1 MNAKFI
7 HFALLICML
16 LCFGWTNGSRMPF
29 ILPKFRVFFSMR
41 IFSERIKGALCEG
54 GDILKMKESAF
65 SKVNL
70 ATKNEKNTTW
80 VYLTGLLERIIFGI
94 ETLPVC

>member
-1 MNAKFI
+1 MI
-7 HFALLICML
+7 
-16 LCFGWTNGSRMPF
+16 TNSRSSSD
-29 ILPKFRVFFSMR
+29 KSNHAFF
-41 IFSERIKGALCEG
+41 KGALCEG

>member
-1 MNAKFI
+1 MHIWSGGDQPNKI
-7 HFALLICML
+7 IK
-16 LCFGWTNGSRMPF
+16 S
-29 ILPKFRVFFSMR
+29 V
-41 IFSERIKGALCEG
+41 KGALCEG

>member
-1 MNAKFI
+1 MCTSI
-7 HFALLICML
+7 LRIALYQYSK
-16 LCFGWTNGSRMPF
+16 TVSKVPH
-29 ILPKFRVFFSMR
+29 V
-41 IFSERIKGALCEG
+41 SEIVNLKGALCEG

>member
-1 MNAKFI
+1 MYFS
-7 HFALLICML
+7 FLGYT
-16 LCFGWTNGSRMPF
+16 FFTPF
-29 ILPKFRVFFSMR
+29 
-41 IFSERIKGALCEG
+41 KGALCEG